1 MARAKV
7 IAPVPE
13 KPDWYTV
20 EDDLGKR
27 YDVLSALPGY
37 GFKIGRMYRLLV
49 PGGMYITCK
58 FRLLSYQTGKR
69 WTDVGEFSKTRPASA
84 AFLFLN
90 RDNLAEDPHSDAAK
104 KVKEVFS
111 DRLTFEGGGCA
122 RIAEDDVTE
131 YAIGSCV
138 GVIYDQKPPTSEGKC
153 PKTAKGAVPTVAGF
167 GPCPEES
174 GDGESECPVLYEYFS
189 NYNPPM
195 ADYINGEKLGYHYFI
210 KERPR
215 ANEITN
221 WTIRG
226 DFIYQKEGFPYGE
239 QASVWMG
246 DWLRIDSNPFEIYP
260 ADSEE
265 RDALRSRYP
274 RTVYM
279 PRNNQSSPVVLS
291 PPVIAKTSVNMD
303 MACTGSGGTGDTHL
317 KMTVNLLTDDTEGH
331 YANEDGY
338 GTGLQLPGCMILV
351 FNKRPYPAYLD
362 GSTINK
368 DLFSYEKFSSVKE
381 CNMDMNFKLVYAA
394 PALLTDF
401 SEIRQANPLGSGNG
415 QYALL
420 TAVPRRTP
428 AGSYWAVNTAY
439 EKARYKFNVPMS
451 DPYISFWNCGF
462 LLMRCFD
469 YDGIDV
475 TPAPPAS
482 TTGGA
487 FPGFFE
493 ISRQNSITRNLYDD
507 FMAAYPFM
515 KNPLINPNMDL
526 PRLSEVYFY
535 LQGKVFRDEDSKW
548 YPNPTKLECQRLE
561 FFYEKQKE

>member
-1 MARAKV
+1 MARAKL
-7 IAPVPE
+7 ITPVSD

-27 YDVLSALPGY
+27 YDVLSAFPGY
-37 GFKIGRMYRLLV
+37 EFQTGRMYRLLV
-49 PGGMYITCK
+49 PGGKYIPSK

-84 AFLFLN
+84 VFLYLN
-90 RDNLAEDPHSDAAK
+90 RDRLAEDPHQDTVK

-122 RIAEDDVTE
+122 RIAEEDVTE
-131 YAIGSCV
+131 YAPGSCV

-153 PKTAKGAVPTVAGF
+153 PKTAQGAVPTVAGF
-167 GPCPEES
+167 GPCPEEKE
-174 GDGESECPVLYEYFS
+174 DDESACPALYEYFS

-195 ADYINGEKLGYHYFI
+195 ADYVNGGKPGYYYFI

-215 ANEITN
+215 ANEISQ

-226 DFIYQKEGFPYGE
+226 DFIYQKKGFPYGE

-246 DWLRIDSNPFEIYP
+246 DWLRMNSKSIEIYP
-260 ADSEE
+260 ADQEE
-265 RDALRSRYP
+265 LEALQGAYP

-279 PRNNQSSPVVLS
+279 PRSNQSLPVVLS

-303 MACTGSGGTGDTHL
+303 MTCAGSDGTGNRHL
-317 KMTVNLLTDDTEGH
+317 KMTVNLLTDDTEDH
-331 YANEDGY
+331 YTDVTGY

-351 FNKRPYPAYLD
+351 FNKIPYPAYLD

-368 DLFSYEKFSSVKE
+368 DLFSYEKYSSVKE
-381 CNMDMNFKLVYAA
+381 CYMDMNFKLVYAA
-394 PALLTDF
+394 PGWQDY
-401 SEIRQANPLGSGNG
+401 SEIRQENPLGNSNG

-420 TAVPRRTP
+420 TPRPRRRST
-428 AGSYWAVNTAY
+428 GLYWSINSGI
-439 EKARYKFNVPMS
+439 ERLRYKFNVPMS
-451 DPYISFWNCGF
+451 DPYIAFWNCGF
-462 LLMRCFD
+462 LLTRCFD

-475 TPAPPAS
+475 TSAPPV
-482 TTGGA
+482 TNTGGA

-493 ISRQNSITRNLYDD
+493 ISSQNSITRNLYDD

-526 PRLSEVYFY
+526 PKLSDVYFY
-535 LQGKVFRDEDSKW
+535 VQGKVFRDEDRKW